1 MIDYFKLF
9 PLLIGKCKWLRG
21 CLCTMQC
28 ALLDR
33 VTWNTWHIKK
43 IIYFFTLGL
52 QDMKAIK
59 TLLDICRVYARAY
72 AVHILKCIF

>member
-43 IIYFFTLGL
+43 NYLFFYIRPTRYESNKDSTGHL
-52 QDMKAIK
+52 QSV
-59 TLLDICRVYARAY
+59 RVHMRCMY
-72 AVHILKCIF
+72 